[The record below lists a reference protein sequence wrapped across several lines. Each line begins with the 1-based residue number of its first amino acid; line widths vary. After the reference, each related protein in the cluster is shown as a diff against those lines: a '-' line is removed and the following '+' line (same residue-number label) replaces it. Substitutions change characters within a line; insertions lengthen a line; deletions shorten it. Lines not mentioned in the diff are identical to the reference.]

1 MEERKPNETSPLLER
16 FLRYKLVIQGRS
28 KATVSEY
35 HLDLYLFF
43 RFIIARRSGIP
54 TDSEEFEKIDIS
66 CVDEEFSRNIK
77 TMDILEFMAYLAS
90 ERGCGAS
97 ARSRK
102 LSAIKAYFKYLTA
115 VERVME
121 KNPAVDIESPKIKKA
136 LPKFL
141 SLDESLALLNSVY
154 EDENSKTKERDYC
167 ILTLFLNCGMRLS
180 ELVGINLTDIDPQMR
195 SLRVVGKGNKE
206 RVIVASNEVM
216 GIINKYINMR
226 GITMKDKDE
235 YLLVSHANRKSG
247 SGKVSTNMIYRIVKH
262 YAELADIDPDT
273 ISPHTLRHTFAT
285 QCIGMGTPIQ
295 DVQQLMGHASINTT
309 ELYNHSFNII
319 NNNPAEKLTSMYND

>member
-1 MEERKPNETSPLLER
+1 MNNILVQENTQLETVNVEEMFTNTLGKETKRAYVQAIKEFFDKDLCNITIEDMQAVTPEMANKYAMNLLNNGLKR
-16 FLRYKLVIQGRS
+16 TSI
-28 KATVSEY
+28 
-35 HLDLYLFF
+35 
-43 RFIIARRSGIP
+43 
-54 TDSEEFEKIDIS
+54 
-66 CVDEEFSRNIK
+66 N
-77 TMDILEFMAYLAS
+77 
-90 ERGCGAS
+90 
-97 ARSRK
+97 RK
-102 LSAIKAYFKYLTA
+102 LSALHSFY
-115 VERVME
+115 
-121 KNPAVDIESPKIKKA
+121 
-136 LPKFL
+136 KFL
-141 SLDESLALLNSVY
+141 CRRSVGIMTYNPFDSDEGCIRFKNAQKNYIAKRALVANEVKTMFDLAKMDNSIIGVRDLLVL
-154 EDENSKTKERDYC
+154 ELLAT
-167 ILTLFLNCGMRLS
+167 TGMRRAEICEIKIGDIQLTQG
-180 ELVGINLTDIDPQMR
+180 VYAINI
-195 SLRVVGKGNKE
+195 VGKGNKE

>member
-1 MEERKPNETSPLLER
+1 MNNILVQGNTQLETVNVEEMFTNTLGKETKRAYVQAIKEFFGKDLCNITIEDMQAVTPEMANKYAMNLLNNGLKR
-16 FLRYKLVIQGRS
+16 TSI
-28 KATVSEY
+28 
-35 HLDLYLFF
+35 
-43 RFIIARRSGIP
+43 
-54 TDSEEFEKIDIS
+54 
-66 CVDEEFSRNIK
+66 N
-77 TMDILEFMAYLAS
+77 
-90 ERGCGAS
+90 
-97 ARSRK
+97 RK
-102 LSAIKAYFKYLTA
+102 LSALHSFY
-115 VERVME
+115 
-121 KNPAVDIESPKIKKA
+121 
-136 LPKFL
+136 KFL
-141 SLDESLALLNSVY
+141 CRRSVGIMTYNPFDSDEGCIRFKNAQKNYIAKRALVTDEVKTMFDLAKMDNSIISVRDLLVL
-154 EDENSKTKERDYC
+154 ELLAT
-167 ILTLFLNCGMRLS
+167 TGMRRAEVCEIKIGDIQLTQG
-180 ELVGINLTDIDPQMR
+180 VYAINI
-195 SLRVVGKGNKE
+195 VGKGNKE
-206 RVIVASNEVM
+206 RIIVASNEVM
-216 GIINKYINMR
+216 GIINKYMNMR

>member
-1 MEERKPNETSPLLER
+1 MNNI
-16 FLRYKLVIQGRS
+16 LVQENTQL
-28 KATVSEY
+28 ATVNIEEMFTNTLGKETKRAY
-35 HLDLYLFF
+35 VQAIKEFFDKDL
-43 RFIIARRSGIP
+43 
-54 TDSEEFEKIDIS
+54 
-66 CVDEEFSRNIK
+66 CNI
-77 TMDILEFMAYLAS
+77 TIEDMQAVTPEMANKYAMNLLNNGLKRTS
-90 ERGCGAS
+90 IN
-97 ARSRK
+97 RK
-102 LSAIKAYFKYLTA
+102 LSALHSFY
-115 VERVME
+115 
-121 KNPAVDIESPKIKKA
+121 
-136 LPKFL
+136 KFL
-141 SLDESLALLNSVY
+141 CRRSVGIMTYNPFDSDEGCIRFKNAQKNYIAKRALVADEVKTMFDLAKMDNSIIGVRDLLVL
-154 EDENSKTKERDYC
+154 ELLAT
-167 ILTLFLNCGMRLS
+167 TGMRRAEICEIKIGDIQLTQG
-180 ELVGINLTDIDPQMR
+180 VYAINI
-195 SLRVVGKGNKE
+195 VGKGNKE

-216 GIINKYINMR
+216 GIINKYMNMR

>member
-1 MEERKPNETSPLLER
+1 MNNILVQENTQLETVNVEEMFTNTLGKETKRAYVQAIKEFFGKDLCNITIEDMQAVTAEMANKYAMNLLN
-16 FLRYKLVIQGRS
+16 
-28 KATVSEY
+28 
-35 HLDLYLFF
+35 
-43 RFIIARRSGIP
+43 SGLKRTSI
-54 TDSEEFEKIDIS
+54 
-66 CVDEEFSRNIK
+66 N
-77 TMDILEFMAYLAS
+77 
-90 ERGCGAS
+90 
-97 ARSRK
+97 RK
-102 LSAIKAYFKYLTA
+102 LSALHSFY
-115 VERVME
+115 
-121 KNPAVDIESPKIKKA
+121 
-136 LPKFL
+136 KFL
-141 SLDESLALLNSVY
+141 CRRSVGIMTYNPFDSDEGCIRFKNAQKNYIAKRALVADEVKTMFDLAKMDNSIIGVRDLLVL
-154 EDENSKTKERDYC
+154 ELLAT
-167 ILTLFLNCGMRLS
+167 TGMRRAEICEIKIGDIQLTQG
-180 ELVGINLTDIDPQMR
+180 VYAINI
-195 SLRVVGKGNKE
+195 VGKGNKE
-206 RVIVASNEVM
+206 RIIVASNEVM
-216 GIINKYINMR
+216 GIINKYMNMR

>member
-1 MEERKPNETSPLLER
+1 MNNI
-16 FLRYKLVIQGRS
+16 LVQENTQL
-28 KATVSEY
+28 ATVNVEEMFTNTLGKETKRAY
-35 HLDLYLFF
+35 VQAIKEFFGKDL
-43 RFIIARRSGIP
+43 
-54 TDSEEFEKIDIS
+54 
-66 CVDEEFSRNIK
+66 CNI
-77 TMDILEFMAYLAS
+77 TIEDMQAVTPEMANKYAMNLLNNGLKRTS
-90 ERGCGAS
+90 IN
-97 ARSRK
+97 RK
-102 LSAIKAYFKYLTA
+102 LSALHSFY
-115 VERVME
+115 
-121 KNPAVDIESPKIKKA
+121 
-136 LPKFL
+136 KFL
-141 SLDESLALLNSVY
+141 CRRSVGIMTYNPFDSDEGCIRFKNAQKNYIAKRALVTDEVKTMFDLAKMDNSIIGVRDLLVL
-154 EDENSKTKERDYC
+154 ELLAT
-167 ILTLFLNCGMRLS
+167 TGMRRAEICEIKIGDIQLTQG
-180 ELVGINLTDIDPQMR
+180 VYAINI
-195 SLRVVGKGNKE
+195 VGKGNKE
-206 RVIVASNEVM
+206 RIIVASNEVR
-216 GIINKYINMR
+216 GIINKYMNMR

>member
-1 MEERKPNETSPLLER
+1 MNNI
-16 FLRYKLVIQGRS
+16 LVQENTQL
-28 KATVSEY
+28 ATVNVEEMFTNTLGKETKRAY
-35 HLDLYLFF
+35 VQAIKEFFGKDL
-43 RFIIARRSGIP
+43 
-54 TDSEEFEKIDIS
+54 
-66 CVDEEFSRNIK
+66 CNI
-77 TMDILEFMAYLAS
+77 TIEDMQSVTPEMANKYAMNLLNNGLKRTS
-90 ERGCGAS
+90 IN
-97 ARSRK
+97 RK
-102 LSAIKAYFKYLTA
+102 LSALHSFY
-115 VERVME
+115 
-121 KNPAVDIESPKIKKA
+121 
-136 LPKFL
+136 KFL
-141 SLDESLALLNSVY
+141 CRRSVGIMTYNPFDSDEGCIRFKNAQKNYIAKRALVADEVKTMFDLAKMDNSIIGVRDLLVL
-154 EDENSKTKERDYC
+154 ELLAT
-167 ILTLFLNCGMRLS
+167 TGMRRAEVCEIKIGDIQLTQG
-180 ELVGINLTDIDPQMR
+180 VYAINI
-195 SLRVVGKGNKE
+195 VGKGNKE
-206 RVIVASNEVM
+206 RIIVASNEVM
-216 GIINKYINMR
+216 GIINKYMNMR

>member
-1 MEERKPNETSPLLER
+1 MNNILVQENTQLETVNVEEMFTNTLGKETKRAYVQPIKEFFGKDLCNIAIEDMQAVTPEMANKYAMNLLNNGLKR
-16 FLRYKLVIQGRS
+16 TSI
-28 KATVSEY
+28 
-35 HLDLYLFF
+35 
-43 RFIIARRSGIP
+43 
-54 TDSEEFEKIDIS
+54 
-66 CVDEEFSRNIK
+66 N
-77 TMDILEFMAYLAS
+77 
-90 ERGCGAS
+90 
-97 ARSRK
+97 RK
-102 LSAIKAYFKYLTA
+102 LSALHSFY
-115 VERVME
+115 
-121 KNPAVDIESPKIKKA
+121 
-136 LPKFL
+136 KFL
-141 SLDESLALLNSVY
+141 CRRSVGIMTYNPFDSDEGCIRFKNAQKNYIAKRALVADEVKTMFDLAKMDNSIIGVRDLLVL
-154 EDENSKTKERDYC
+154 ELLAT
-167 ILTLFLNCGMRLS
+167 TGMRRA
-180 ELVGINLTDIDPQMR
+180 EICEIKIGDIQFTQGVYAINI
-195 SLRVVGKGNKE
+195 VGKGNKE
-206 RVIVASNEVM
+206 RIIVASNEVM
-216 GIINKYINMR
+216 GIINKYMNMR

>member
-1 MEERKPNETSPLLER
+1 MNNILVQENTQLETVNVEEMFTNTLGKETKRAYVHAIKEFFGKDLCNITIEDMQAVTPEMANKYAMNLLNNGLKR
-16 FLRYKLVIQGRS
+16 TSI
-28 KATVSEY
+28 
-35 HLDLYLFF
+35 
-43 RFIIARRSGIP
+43 
-54 TDSEEFEKIDIS
+54 
-66 CVDEEFSRNIK
+66 N
-77 TMDILEFMAYLAS
+77 
-90 ERGCGAS
+90 
-97 ARSRK
+97 RK
-102 LSAIKAYFKYLTA
+102 LSALHSFY
-115 VERVME
+115 
-121 KNPAVDIESPKIKKA
+121 
-136 LPKFL
+136 KFL
-141 SLDESLALLNSVY
+141 CRRSVGIMTYNPFDSDEGCIRFKNAQKNYIAKRALVADEVKTMFDLAKMDNSIIGVRDLLVL
-154 EDENSKTKERDYC
+154 ELLAT
-167 ILTLFLNCGMRLS
+167 TGMRRA
-180 ELVGINLTDIDPQMR
+180 EICEIKIRDIQFTQGVYAINI
-195 SLRVVGKGNKE
+195 VGKGNKE
-206 RVIVASNEVM
+206 RIIVASNEVM
-216 GIINKYINMR
+216 GIINKYMNMR

>member
-1 MEERKPNETSPLLER
+1 MNNILVQGNTQLETVNVEEMFTNTLGKETKRAYVQAIKEFFGKDLCNITIEDMQAVTPEMANKYAMNLLNNGLKR
-16 FLRYKLVIQGRS
+16 TSI
-28 KATVSEY
+28 
-35 HLDLYLFF
+35 
-43 RFIIARRSGIP
+43 
-54 TDSEEFEKIDIS
+54 
-66 CVDEEFSRNIK
+66 N
-77 TMDILEFMAYLAS
+77 
-90 ERGCGAS
+90 
-97 ARSRK
+97 RK
-102 LSAIKAYFKYLTA
+102 LSALHSFY
-115 VERVME
+115 
-121 KNPAVDIESPKIKKA
+121 
-136 LPKFL
+136 KFL
-141 SLDESLALLNSVY
+141 CRRSVGIMTYNPFDSDEGCIRFKNTQKNYIAKRALVTDEVKTMFDLAKMDNSIIGVRDLLVL
-154 EDENSKTKERDYC
+154 ELLAT
-167 ILTLFLNCGMRLS
+167 TGMRRA
-180 ELVGINLTDIDPQMR
+180 EICEIKIGDIQFTQGVYAINI
-195 SLRVVGKGNKE
+195 VGKGSKE
-206 RVIVASNEVM
+206 RIIVASNEVM
-216 GIINKYINMR
+216 GIINKYMNMR

>member
-1 MEERKPNETSPLLER
+1 MNNILVQGNTQLETVNVEEMFTNTLGKETKRAYVQAIKEFFGKDLCNITIEDMQAVTPEMANKYAMNLLNNGLKR
-16 FLRYKLVIQGRS
+16 TSI
-28 KATVSEY
+28 
-35 HLDLYLFF
+35 
-43 RFIIARRSGIP
+43 
-54 TDSEEFEKIDIS
+54 
-66 CVDEEFSRNIK
+66 N
-77 TMDILEFMAYLAS
+77 
-90 ERGCGAS
+90 
-97 ARSRK
+97 RK
-102 LSAIKAYFKYLTA
+102 LSALHSFY
-115 VERVME
+115 
-121 KNPAVDIESPKIKKA
+121 
-136 LPKFL
+136 KFL
-141 SLDESLALLNSVY
+141 CRRSVGIMTYNPFDSDEGCIRFKNAQKNYIAKRALMTDEVKTMFDLAKMDESIIGVRDLLVLELLA
-154 EDENSKTKERDYC
+154 T
-167 ILTLFLNCGMRLS
+167 TGMRRAEICEIKIGDIQLTQG
-180 ELVGINLTDIDPQMR
+180 VYAINI
-195 SLRVVGKGNKE
+195 VGKGNKE
-206 RVIVASNEVM
+206 RIIVASNEVM
-216 GIINKYINMR
+216 GIINKYMNMR

>member
-1 MEERKPNETSPLLER
+1 MNNILVQENTQLETVNVEEMFTNTLGKETKRAYVQAIKEFFGKDLCNITIEDMQAVTPEMANKYAMNLLNNGLKR
-16 FLRYKLVIQGRS
+16 TSI
-28 KATVSEY
+28 
-35 HLDLYLFF
+35 
-43 RFIIARRSGIP
+43 
-54 TDSEEFEKIDIS
+54 
-66 CVDEEFSRNIK
+66 N
-77 TMDILEFMAYLAS
+77 
-90 ERGCGAS
+90 
-97 ARSRK
+97 RK
-102 LSAIKAYFKYLTA
+102 LSALHSFY
-115 VERVME
+115 
-121 KNPAVDIESPKIKKA
+121 
-136 LPKFL
+136 KFL
-141 SLDESLALLNSVY
+141 CRRSVGIMTYNPFDSDEGCIRFKNAQKNYIAKRALVADEVKTMFDLAKMDNSIIGVRDLLVL
-154 EDENSKTKERDYC
+154 ELLAT
-167 ILTLFLNCGMRLS
+167 TGMRRAEICEIKIGDIQLTQG
-180 ELVGINLTDIDPQMR
+180 VYAINT
-195 SLRVVGKGNKE
+195 VGKGNKQSS
-206 RVIVASNEVM
+206 IVASNEVM

>member
-1 MEERKPNETSPLLER
+1 MNNILVQENTQLKTVNVEEMFTNTLGKETKRAYVQAIKEFFGKDLCNITIEDMQAVTPEMANNYAMNLLNNGLKR
-16 FLRYKLVIQGRS
+16 TSI
-28 KATVSEY
+28 
-35 HLDLYLFF
+35 
-43 RFIIARRSGIP
+43 
-54 TDSEEFEKIDIS
+54 
-66 CVDEEFSRNIK
+66 N
-77 TMDILEFMAYLAS
+77 
-90 ERGCGAS
+90 
-97 ARSRK
+97 RK
-102 LSAIKAYFKYLTA
+102 LSALHSFY
-115 VERVME
+115 
-121 KNPAVDIESPKIKKA
+121 
-136 LPKFL
+136 KFL
-141 SLDESLALLNSVY
+141 CRRSVGIMTYNPFDSDEGCIRFKNAQKNYIAKRALVADEVKTMFDLAKMDNSIIGVRDLLVL
-154 EDENSKTKERDYC
+154 ELLAT
-167 ILTLFLNCGMRLS
+167 TGMRRAEICEIKIGDIQLTQG
-180 ELVGINLTDIDPQMR
+180 VYAINI
-195 SLRVVGKGNKE
+195 VGKGNKE

-216 GIINKYINMR
+216 GIINKYMNMR

-262 YAELADIDPDT
+262 YAELADIDPET

>member
-1 MEERKPNETSPLLER
+1 MNNI
-16 FLRYKLVIQGRS
+16 LVQGNTQL
-28 KATVSEY
+28 ATVNVEEMFTNTLGKETKRAY
-35 HLDLYLFF
+35 VQAIKEFFGKDL
-43 RFIIARRSGIP
+43 
-54 TDSEEFEKIDIS
+54 
-66 CVDEEFSRNIK
+66 CNI
-77 TMDILEFMAYLAS
+77 TIEDMQAVTPEMANKYAMNLLNNGLKRTS
-90 ERGCGAS
+90 IN
-97 ARSRK
+97 RK
-102 LSAIKAYFKYLTA
+102 LSALHSFY
-115 VERVME
+115 
-121 KNPAVDIESPKIKKA
+121 
-136 LPKFL
+136 KFL
-141 SLDESLALLNSVY
+141 CRRSVGIMTYNPFDSDEGCIRFKNAQKNYIAKRALVADEVKTMFDLAKMDNSIIGARDLLVL
-154 EDENSKTKERDYC
+154 ELLAT
-167 ILTLFLNCGMRLS
+167 TGMRRAEICEIKIGDIQLTQG
-180 ELVGINLTDIDPQMR
+180 VYAINI
-195 SLRVVGKGNKE
+195 VGKGNKE
-206 RVIVASNEVM
+206 RIIVASNEVM
-216 GIINKYINMR
+216 GIINKYMNMR

>member
-1 MEERKPNETSPLLER
+1 MNNILVQENTQLETVNVEEMFTNTLGNETKRAYVQAIKEFFGKDLCNITIKDMQAVTPEMANKYAMNLLNNGLKR
-16 FLRYKLVIQGRS
+16 TSI
-28 KATVSEY
+28 
-35 HLDLYLFF
+35 
-43 RFIIARRSGIP
+43 
-54 TDSEEFEKIDIS
+54 
-66 CVDEEFSRNIK
+66 N
-77 TMDILEFMAYLAS
+77 
-90 ERGCGAS
+90 
-97 ARSRK
+97 RK
-102 LSAIKAYFKYLTA
+102 LSALHSFY
-115 VERVME
+115 
-121 KNPAVDIESPKIKKA
+121 
-136 LPKFL
+136 KFL
-141 SLDESLALLNSVY
+141 CRRSVGIMTYNPFDSDEGCIRFKNAQKNYIAKRALVTDEVKTMLDLAKMDESIIGVRDLLVLELLA
-154 EDENSKTKERDYC
+154 T
-167 ILTLFLNCGMRLS
+167 TGMRRA
-180 ELVGINLTDIDPQMR
+180 EICEIKIGDIQFTQGVYAINI
-195 SLRVVGKGNKE
+195 VGKGNKE
-206 RVIVASNEVM
+206 RIIVASNEVM
-216 GIINKYINMR
+216 GIINKYMNMR

>member
-1 MEERKPNETSPLLER
+1 MNNILVQENTQLATANVEEMFTNTLGKETKRAYVQAIKEFFGKDLCNITIEDMQAVTPEMANKYAMNLLNNGLKR
-16 FLRYKLVIQGRS
+16 TSI
-28 KATVSEY
+28 
-35 HLDLYLFF
+35 
-43 RFIIARRSGIP
+43 
-54 TDSEEFEKIDIS
+54 
-66 CVDEEFSRNIK
+66 N
-77 TMDILEFMAYLAS
+77 
-90 ERGCGAS
+90 
-97 ARSRK
+97 RK
-102 LSAIKAYFKYLTA
+102 LSALHSFY
-115 VERVME
+115 
-121 KNPAVDIESPKIKKA
+121 
-136 LPKFL
+136 KFL
-141 SLDESLALLNSVY
+141 CRRSVGIMTYNPFDSDEGCIRFKNAQKNYIAKRALVTDEVKTMFDLAKMDNSIIGVRDLLVL
-154 EDENSKTKERDYC
+154 ELLAT
-167 ILTLFLNCGMRLS
+167 TGMRRA
-180 ELVGINLTDIDPQMR
+180 EICEIKIGDIQFTQGVYAINI
-195 SLRVVGKGNKE
+195 VGKGNKE
-206 RVIVASNEVM
+206 RIIVASNEVM
-216 GIINKYINMR
+216 GIINKYMNMR

>member
-1 MEERKPNETSPLLER
+1 MNNI
-16 FLRYKLVIQGRS
+16 LVQENTQL
-28 KATVSEY
+28 ATVNVEEMFTNTLGKETKRAY
-35 HLDLYLFF
+35 VQAIKEFFGKDL
-43 RFIIARRSGIP
+43 
-54 TDSEEFEKIDIS
+54 
-66 CVDEEFSRNIK
+66 CNITIK
-77 TMDILEFMAYLAS
+77 DMQAVTPEMANQYAMNLLNNGLKRTS
-90 ERGCGAS
+90 IN
-97 ARSRK
+97 RK
-102 LSAIKAYFKYLTA
+102 LSALHSFY
-115 VERVME
+115 
-121 KNPAVDIESPKIKKA
+121 
-136 LPKFL
+136 KFL
-141 SLDESLALLNSVY
+141 CRRSVGIMTYNPFDSDEGCIRFKNAQKNYIAKRALVTDEVKTMFDLAKMDNSIIGVRDLLVL
-154 EDENSKTKERDYC
+154 ELLAT
-167 ILTLFLNCGMRLS
+167 TGMRRAEICEIKIGDIQLTQG
-180 ELVGINLTDIDPQMR
+180 VYVINI
-195 SLRVVGKGNKE
+195 VGKGNKE
-206 RVIVASNEVM
+206 RIIVASNEVM
-216 GIINKYINMR
+216 GIINKYMNMR

>member
-1 MEERKPNETSPLLER
+1 MNNILVQENTQLETVNVEEMFTNTLGKETKRAYVQAIKEFFGKDLCNITIEDMQAVTPEMANKYAMNLLNNGLKR
-16 FLRYKLVIQGRS
+16 TSI
-28 KATVSEY
+28 
-35 HLDLYLFF
+35 
-43 RFIIARRSGIP
+43 
-54 TDSEEFEKIDIS
+54 
-66 CVDEEFSRNIK
+66 N
-77 TMDILEFMAYLAS
+77 
-90 ERGCGAS
+90 
-97 ARSRK
+97 RK
-102 LSAIKAYFKYLTA
+102 LSALHSFY
-115 VERVME
+115 
-121 KNPAVDIESPKIKKA
+121 
-136 LPKFL
+136 KFL
-141 SLDESLALLNSVY
+141 CRRSVGIMTYNPFDSDEGCIRFKNAQKNYIAKRALVADEVKTMFDLAKMDNSIIGVRDLLVL
-154 EDENSKTKERDYC
+154 ELLAT
-167 ILTLFLNCGMRLS
+167 TGMRRAEICEIKIGDIQLKQG
-180 ELVGINLTDIDPQMR
+180 VYAINI
-195 SLRVVGKGNKE
+195 VGKGNKE
-206 RVIVASNEVM
+206 RIIVASNEVM
-216 GIINKYINMR
+216 GIINKYMNMR

>member
-1 MEERKPNETSPLLER
+1 MNNILVQENTQLETVNVEEMFTNTLGKETKRAYVQAIKEFFGKNLCNITIEDMQAVTPEMANKYAMNLLNNGLKR
-16 FLRYKLVIQGRS
+16 TSI
-28 KATVSEY
+28 
-35 HLDLYLFF
+35 
-43 RFIIARRSGIP
+43 
-54 TDSEEFEKIDIS
+54 
-66 CVDEEFSRNIK
+66 N
-77 TMDILEFMAYLAS
+77 
-90 ERGCGAS
+90 
-97 ARSRK
+97 RK
-102 LSAIKAYFKYLTA
+102 LSALHSFY
-115 VERVME
+115 
-121 KNPAVDIESPKIKKA
+121 
-136 LPKFL
+136 KFL
-141 SLDESLALLNSVY
+141 CRRSVGIMTYNPFDSDEGCIRFKNAQKNYIAKRALVTDEVKTMFDLAKMDNSIIGVRDLLVL
-154 EDENSKTKERDYC
+154 ELLAT
-167 ILTLFLNCGMRLS
+167 TGMRRAEICEIKIGDIQLTQG
-180 ELVGINLTDIDPQMR
+180 VYAINI
-195 SLRVVGKGNKE
+195 VGKGNKE
-206 RVIVASNEVM
+206 RIIVASNEVM
-216 GIINKYINMR
+216 GIINKYMNMR

>member
-1 MEERKPNETSPLLER
+1 MNNI
-16 FLRYKLVIQGRS
+16 LVQENTQL
-28 KATVSEY
+28 ATVNVEEMFTNTLGKETKRAY
-35 HLDLYLFF
+35 VQAIKEFFGKDL
-43 RFIIARRSGIP
+43 
-54 TDSEEFEKIDIS
+54 
-66 CVDEEFSRNIK
+66 CNI
-77 TMDILEFMAYLAS
+77 TIEDMQAVTPEMANNYAMNLLNNGLKRTS
-90 ERGCGAS
+90 IN
-97 ARSRK
+97 RK
-102 LSAIKAYFKYLTA
+102 LSALHSFY
-115 VERVME
+115 
-121 KNPAVDIESPKIKKA
+121 
-136 LPKFL
+136 KFL
-141 SLDESLALLNSVY
+141 CRRSVGIMTYNPFDSDEGCIRFKNAQKNYIAKRALVTDEVKTMFDLAKMDNSIIGVRDLLVL
-154 EDENSKTKERDYC
+154 ELLAT
-167 ILTLFLNCGMRLS
+167 TGMRRAEICEIKIGDIQLTQG
-180 ELVGINLTDIDPQMR
+180 VYAINI
-195 SLRVVGKGNKE
+195 VGKGNKE

-216 GIINKYINMR
+216 GIINKYMNMR

>member
-1 MEERKPNETSPLLER
+1 MNNI
-16 FLRYKLVIQGRS
+16 LVQENTQL
-28 KATVSEY
+28 ATVNVEEMFTNTLGKETKRAY
-35 HLDLYLFF
+35 VQAIKEFFGKDL
-43 RFIIARRSGIP
+43 
-54 TDSEEFEKIDIS
+54 
-66 CVDEEFSRNIK
+66 CNI
-77 TMDILEFMAYLAS
+77 TIEDMQAVTPEMANKYAMNLLNNGLKRTS
-90 ERGCGAS
+90 IN
-97 ARSRK
+97 RK
-102 LSAIKAYFKYLTA
+102 LSALHSFY
-115 VERVME
+115 
-121 KNPAVDIESPKIKKA
+121 
-136 LPKFL
+136 KFL
-141 SLDESLALLNSVY
+141 CRRSVGIMTYNPFDSDEGCIRFKNAQKNYIAKRALVADEVKTMFDLAKMDNSIIGVRDLLVL
-154 EDENSKTKERDYC
+154 ELLAT
-167 ILTLFLNCGMRLS
+167 TGMRRAEICEIKIGDIQLTQG
-180 ELVGINLTDIDPQMR
+180 VYAINI
-195 SLRVVGKGNKE
+195 VGKGNKE
-206 RVIVASNEVM
+206 RIIVASNEVM
-216 GIINKYINMR
+216 GIINKYMNMR

>member
-1 MEERKPNETSPLLER
+1 MNNILVQENTQLETVNVEEMFTNTLGKETKRAYVQAIKEFFGKDLCNITIEDMQAVTPEMANKYAMNLLNNGLKR
-16 FLRYKLVIQGRS
+16 TSI
-28 KATVSEY
+28 
-35 HLDLYLFF
+35 
-43 RFIIARRSGIP
+43 
-54 TDSEEFEKIDIS
+54 
-66 CVDEEFSRNIK
+66 N
-77 TMDILEFMAYLAS
+77 
-90 ERGCGAS
+90 
-97 ARSRK
+97 RK
-102 LSAIKAYFKYLTA
+102 LSALHSFY
-115 VERVME
+115 
-121 KNPAVDIESPKIKKA
+121 
-136 LPKFL
+136 KFL
-141 SLDESLALLNSVY
+141 CRRSVEIMTYNPFDSDEGCIRFKNAQKNYIAKRALVADEVKTMFDLAKMDNSIIGVRDLLVL
-154 EDENSKTKERDYC
+154 ELLAT
-167 ILTLFLNCGMRLS
+167 TGMRRAEVCEIKIGDIQLTQG
-180 ELVGINLTDIDPQMR
+180 VYAINI
-195 SLRVVGKGNKE
+195 VGKGNKE
-206 RVIVASNEVM
+206 RIIVASNEVM
-216 GIINKYINMR
+216 GIINKYMNMR

>member
-1 MEERKPNETSPLLER
+1 MNNILVQENTQLETVNVEEMFTNTLGKETKRAYVQAIKEFFGKDLCNITIEDMQAVTPEMANKYAMNLLNNGLKR
-16 FLRYKLVIQGRS
+16 TSI
-28 KATVSEY
+28 
-35 HLDLYLFF
+35 
-43 RFIIARRSGIP
+43 
-54 TDSEEFEKIDIS
+54 
-66 CVDEEFSRNIK
+66 N
-77 TMDILEFMAYLAS
+77 
-90 ERGCGAS
+90 
-97 ARSRK
+97 RK
-102 LSAIKAYFKYLTA
+102 LSALHSFY
-115 VERVME
+115 
-121 KNPAVDIESPKIKKA
+121 
-136 LPKFL
+136 KFL
-141 SLDESLALLNSVY
+141 CRRSVGIMTYNPFDSDEGCIRFKNAQKNYIAKRALVADEVKTMFDLAKMDNSIIGVRDLLVL
-154 EDENSKTKERDYC
+154 ELLAT
-167 ILTLFLNCGMRLS
+167 TGMRRAEICEIKIGDIQLTQG
-180 ELVGINLTDIDPQMR
+180 VYAINI
-195 SLRVVGKGNKE
+195 VGKGNKE

-216 GIINKYINMR
+216 GIINKYMNMR

>member
-1 MEERKPNETSPLLER
+1 MNNILAQRNTQLETVNVEEMFTNTLGKETKRAYVQAIKEFFGKDLCNITIEDMQAVTPEMANKYAMNLLNNGLKR
-16 FLRYKLVIQGRS
+16 TSI
-28 KATVSEY
+28 
-35 HLDLYLFF
+35 
-43 RFIIARRSGIP
+43 
-54 TDSEEFEKIDIS
+54 
-66 CVDEEFSRNIK
+66 N
-77 TMDILEFMAYLAS
+77 
-90 ERGCGAS
+90 
-97 ARSRK
+97 RK
-102 LSAIKAYFKYLTA
+102 LSALHSFY
-115 VERVME
+115 
-121 KNPAVDIESPKIKKA
+121 
-136 LPKFL
+136 KFL
-141 SLDESLALLNSVY
+141 CRRSVGIMTYNPFDSDEGCIRFKNAQKNYIAKRALVTDEVKTMFDLAKMDNSIIGVRDLLVL
-154 EDENSKTKERDYC
+154 ELLAT
-167 ILTLFLNCGMRLS
+167 TGMRRAEVCEIKIGDIQLTQG
-180 ELVGINLTDIDPQMR
+180 VYAINI
-195 SLRVVGKGNKE
+195 VGKGNKE
-206 RVIVASNEVM
+206 RIIVASNEVM
-216 GIINKYINMR
+216 GIINKYMNMR

>member
-1 MEERKPNETSPLLER
+1 MNNILVQENTQLETVNVEEMFTNTLGKETKRAYVQAIKEFFGKDLCNITIEDMQAVTPEMANKYAMNLLNNGLKR
-16 FLRYKLVIQGRS
+16 TSI
-28 KATVSEY
+28 
-35 HLDLYLFF
+35 
-43 RFIIARRSGIP
+43 
-54 TDSEEFEKIDIS
+54 
-66 CVDEEFSRNIK
+66 N
-77 TMDILEFMAYLAS
+77 
-90 ERGCGAS
+90 
-97 ARSRK
+97 RK
-102 LSAIKAYFKYLTA
+102 LSALHSFY
-115 VERVME
+115 
-121 KNPAVDIESPKIKKA
+121 
-136 LPKFL
+136 KFL
-141 SLDESLALLNSVY
+141 CRRSVGIMSYNPFDSDEGCIRFKNAQKNYIAKRALVADEVKTMFDLAKMDNSIIGVRDLLVL
-154 EDENSKTKERDYC
+154 ELLAT
-167 ILTLFLNCGMRLS
+167 TGMRRAEICEIKIGDIQLTQG
-180 ELVGINLTDIDPQMR
+180 VYAINI
-195 SLRVVGKGNKE
+195 VGKGNKE

-216 GIINKYINMR
+216 GIINKYMNMR

>member
-1 MEERKPNETSPLLER
+1 MNNILVQGNTQLETVNVEEMFTNTLGKETKRAYVQAIKEFFGKDLCNITIEDMQAVTPEMANKYAMNLLNNGLKR
-16 FLRYKLVIQGRS
+16 TSI
-28 KATVSEY
+28 
-35 HLDLYLFF
+35 
-43 RFIIARRSGIP
+43 
-54 TDSEEFEKIDIS
+54 
-66 CVDEEFSRNIK
+66 N
-77 TMDILEFMAYLAS
+77 
-90 ERGCGAS
+90 
-97 ARSRK
+97 RK
-102 LSAIKAYFKYLTA
+102 LSALHSFY
-115 VERVME
+115 
-121 KNPAVDIESPKIKKA
+121 
-136 LPKFL
+136 KFL
-141 SLDESLALLNSVY
+141 CRRSVGIMTYNPFDSDEGCIRFKNAQKNYIAKRALVTDEVKTMFDLAKMDNSIIGVRDLLVL
-154 EDENSKTKERDYC
+154 ELLAT
-167 ILTLFLNCGMRLS
+167 TGMRRAEICEIKIGDIQLTQG
-180 ELVGINLTDIDPQMR
+180 VYAINI
-195 SLRVVGKGNKE
+195 VGKGNKE
-206 RVIVASNEVM
+206 RIIVASNEVM
-216 GIINKYINMR
+216 GIINKYMNMR

>member
-1 MEERKPNETSPLLER
+1 MNNILVQENTQLETVNVEEMFTNTLGKETKRAYVQAIKEFFGKDLCNITIEDMQAVTPEMANKYAMNLLNNGLKR
-16 FLRYKLVIQGRS
+16 TSI
-28 KATVSEY
+28 
-35 HLDLYLFF
+35 
-43 RFIIARRSGIP
+43 
-54 TDSEEFEKIDIS
+54 
-66 CVDEEFSRNIK
+66 N
-77 TMDILEFMAYLAS
+77 
-90 ERGCGAS
+90 
-97 ARSRK
+97 RK
-102 LSAIKAYFKYLTA
+102 LSALHSFY
-115 VERVME
+115 
-121 KNPAVDIESPKIKKA
+121 
-136 LPKFL
+136 KFL
-141 SLDESLALLNSVY
+141 CRRSVGIMTYNPFDSDEGCIRFKNTQKNYIAKRALVTDEVKTMFDLAKMDNSIIGVRDLLVL
-154 EDENSKTKERDYC
+154 ELLAT
-167 ILTLFLNCGMRLS
+167 TGMRRA
-180 ELVGINLTDIDPQMR
+180 EICEIKIGDIQFTQGVYAINI
-195 SLRVVGKGNKE
+195 VGKGNKE
-206 RVIVASNEVM
+206 RIIVASNEVM
-216 GIINKYINMR
+216 GIINKYMNMR

>member
-1 MEERKPNETSPLLER
+1 MNNILVQENTQLETVNVEEMFTNTLGKETKRAYVQAIKEFFGKDLCNITIEDMQAVTPEMANKYAMNLLNNGLKR
-16 FLRYKLVIQGRS
+16 TSI
-28 KATVSEY
+28 
-35 HLDLYLFF
+35 
-43 RFIIARRSGIP
+43 
-54 TDSEEFEKIDIS
+54 
-66 CVDEEFSRNIK
+66 N
-77 TMDILEFMAYLAS
+77 
-90 ERGCGAS
+90 
-97 ARSRK
+97 RK
-102 LSAIKAYFKYLTA
+102 LSALHSFY
-115 VERVME
+115 
-121 KNPAVDIESPKIKKA
+121 
-136 LPKFL
+136 KFL
-141 SLDESLALLNSVY
+141 CRRSVGIMTYNPFDSDEGCIRFKNAQKNYIAKRALATDEVKTMFELAKMDNSIIGVRDLLVL
-154 EDENSKTKERDYC
+154 ELLAT
-167 ILTLFLNCGMRLS
+167 TGMRRAEICEIKIGDIQLTQG
-180 ELVGINLTDIDPQMR
+180 VYAINI
-195 SLRVVGKGNKE
+195 VGKGNKE
-206 RVIVASNEVM
+206 RIIVASNEIM
-216 GIINKYINMR
+216 GIINKYMNMR

>member
-1 MEERKPNETSPLLER
+1 MNNILVQENTQLETVNVEEMFTNTLGKETKRAYVQAIKEFFGKDLCNITIEDMQAVTPEMANKYAMNLLNNGLKR
-16 FLRYKLVIQGRS
+16 TSI
-28 KATVSEY
+28 
-35 HLDLYLFF
+35 
-43 RFIIARRSGIP
+43 
-54 TDSEEFEKIDIS
+54 
-66 CVDEEFSRNIK
+66 N
-77 TMDILEFMAYLAS
+77 
-90 ERGCGAS
+90 
-97 ARSRK
+97 RK
-102 LSAIKAYFKYLTA
+102 LSALHSFY
-115 VERVME
+115 
-121 KNPAVDIESPKIKKA
+121 
-136 LPKFL
+136 KFL
-141 SLDESLALLNSVY
+141 CRRSVGIMTYNPFDSDEGCIRFKNAQKNYIAKRALVTDEVKTMFDLAKMDNSIIGVRDLLVL
-154 EDENSKTKERDYC
+154 ELLAT
-167 ILTLFLNCGMRLS
+167 TGMRRAEICEIKIGDIQLTQG
-180 ELVGINLTDIDPQMR
+180 VYAINI
-195 SLRVVGKGNKE
+195 VGKGSKE
-206 RVIVASNEVM
+206 RIIVASNEVM
-216 GIINKYINMR
+216 GIINKYMNMR

>member
-1 MEERKPNETSPLLER
+1 MNNILVQENTQLETVNVEEMFTNTLGKETKRAYVQAIKEFFGKDLCNITIEDMQAVTPEMANKYAMNLLNNGLKR
-16 FLRYKLVIQGRS
+16 TSI
-28 KATVSEY
+28 
-35 HLDLYLFF
+35 
-43 RFIIARRSGIP
+43 
-54 TDSEEFEKIDIS
+54 
-66 CVDEEFSRNIK
+66 N
-77 TMDILEFMAYLAS
+77 
-90 ERGCGAS
+90 
-97 ARSRK
+97 RK
-102 LSAIKAYFKYLTA
+102 LSALHSFY
-115 VERVME
+115 
-121 KNPAVDIESPKIKKA
+121 
-136 LPKFL
+136 KFL
-141 SLDESLALLNSVY
+141 CRRSVGIMTYNPFDSDEGCIRFKNAQKNYIAKRALVADEVKTMFDLAKMDNSIIGVRDLLVL
-154 EDENSKTKERDYC
+154 ELLAT
-167 ILTLFLNCGMRLS
+167 TGMRRAEICEIKIGDIQLTQG
-180 ELVGINLTDIDPQMR
+180 VYAINI
-195 SLRVVGKGNKE
+195 VGKGNKE
-206 RVIVASNEVM
+206 RIIVASNEVM

>member
-1 MEERKPNETSPLLER
+1 MNNI
-16 FLRYKLVIQGRS
+16 LVQENTQL
-28 KATVSEY
+28 ATVNVEEMFTNTLGKETKRAY
-35 HLDLYLFF
+35 VQAIKEFFGKDL
-43 RFIIARRSGIP
+43 
-54 TDSEEFEKIDIS
+54 
-66 CVDEEFSRNIK
+66 CNI
-77 TMDILEFMAYLAS
+77 TIEDMQSVTPEMANKYAMNLLNNGLKRTS
-90 ERGCGAS
+90 IN
-97 ARSRK
+97 RK
-102 LSAIKAYFKYLTA
+102 LSALHSFY
-115 VERVME
+115 
-121 KNPAVDIESPKIKKA
+121 
-136 LPKFL
+136 KFL
-141 SLDESLALLNSVY
+141 CRRSVGIMTYNPFDSDEGCIRFKNAQKNYIAKRALVADEVKTMFDLAKMDNSIIGVRDLLVL
-154 EDENSKTKERDYC
+154 ELLAT
-167 ILTLFLNCGMRLS
+167 TGMRRAEVCEIKIGDIQLTQG
-180 ELVGINLTDIDPQMR
+180 VYAINII
-195 SLRVVGKGNKE
+195 GKGNKE
-206 RVIVASNEVM
+206 RIIVASNEVM
-216 GIINKYINMR
+216 GIINKYMNMR

>member
-1 MEERKPNETSPLLER
+1 MNNILVQENTQLETVNVEEMFTNTLGKETKRAYVQAIKEFFGKDLCNITIEDMQAVTPEMANKYAMNLLNNGLKR
-16 FLRYKLVIQGRS
+16 TSI
-28 KATVSEY
+28 
-35 HLDLYLFF
+35 
-43 RFIIARRSGIP
+43 
-54 TDSEEFEKIDIS
+54 
-66 CVDEEFSRNIK
+66 N
-77 TMDILEFMAYLAS
+77 
-90 ERGCGAS
+90 
-97 ARSRK
+97 RK
-102 LSAIKAYFKYLTA
+102 LSALHSFY
-115 VERVME
+115 
-121 KNPAVDIESPKIKKA
+121 
-136 LPKFL
+136 KFL
-141 SLDESLALLNSVY
+141 CRRSVGIMTYNPFDSDEGCIRFKNAQKNYIAKRALVADEVKTMFDLAKMDNSIIGVRDLLVL
-154 EDENSKTKERDYC
+154 ELLAT
-167 ILTLFLNCGMRLS
+167 TGMRRA
-180 ELVGINLTDIDPQMR
+180 EICEIKIGDIQFTQGVYAINI
-195 SLRVVGKGNKE
+195 VGKGSKE
-206 RVIVASNEVM
+206 RIIVASNEVM
-216 GIINKYINMR
+216 GIINKYMNMR

>member
-1 MEERKPNETSPLLER
+1 MNNILVQENTQLETVNVEEMFTNTLGKETKRAYVQAIKEFFGKDLCNITIEDMQAVTPEMANKYAMNLLNNGLKR
-16 FLRYKLVIQGRS
+16 TSI
-28 KATVSEY
+28 
-35 HLDLYLFF
+35 
-43 RFIIARRSGIP
+43 
-54 TDSEEFEKIDIS
+54 
-66 CVDEEFSRNIK
+66 N
-77 TMDILEFMAYLAS
+77 
-90 ERGCGAS
+90 
-97 ARSRK
+97 RK
-102 LSAIKAYFKYLTA
+102 LSALHSFY
-115 VERVME
+115 
-121 KNPAVDIESPKIKKA
+121 
-136 LPKFL
+136 KFL
-141 SLDESLALLNSVY
+141 CRRSVGIMTYNPFDSDEGCIRFKNAQKNYIAKRALVADEVKTMFDLAKMDNSIIGVRDLLVL
-154 EDENSKTKERDYC
+154 ELLAT
-167 ILTLFLNCGMRLS
+167 TGMRRAEICEIKIGDIQLTQG
-180 ELVGINLTDIDPQMR
+180 VYAINI
-195 SLRVVGKGNKE
+195 VGKGSKE
-206 RVIVASNEVM
+206 RIIVASNEVM
-216 GIINKYINMR
+216 GIINKYMNMR

>member
-1 MEERKPNETSPLLER
+1 MNNI
-16 FLRYKLVIQGRS
+16 LVQENTQL
-28 KATVSEY
+28 ATVNVEEMFTNTLGKETKRAY
-35 HLDLYLFF
+35 VQAIKEFFGKDL
-43 RFIIARRSGIP
+43 
-54 TDSEEFEKIDIS
+54 
-66 CVDEEFSRNIK
+66 CNI
-77 TMDILEFMAYLAS
+77 TIEDMQAVTPEMANKYAMNLLNNGLKRTS
-90 ERGCGAS
+90 IN
-97 ARSRK
+97 RK
-102 LSAIKAYFKYLTA
+102 LSALHSFY
-115 VERVME
+115 
-121 KNPAVDIESPKIKKA
+121 
-136 LPKFL
+136 KFL
-141 SLDESLALLNSVY
+141 CRRSVGIMTYNPFDSDEGCIRFKNAQKNYIAKRALVTDEVKTMFDLAKMDDSIIGVRDLLVL
-154 EDENSKTKERDYC
+154 ELLAT
-167 ILTLFLNCGMRLS
+167 TGMRRAEICEIKIGDIQLTQ
-180 ELVGINLTDIDPQMR
+180 GIYAINI
-195 SLRVVGKGNKE
+195 VGKGNKE
-206 RVIVASNEVM
+206 RIIVASNEVM
-216 GIINKYINMR
+216 GIINKYMNMR

>member
-1 MEERKPNETSPLLER
+1 MNNILVQENTQLETVNVEEMFTNALGKETKRAYVQAIKEFFGKDLCNITIEDMQAVTPEMANKYAMNLLNNGLKR
-16 FLRYKLVIQGRS
+16 TSI
-28 KATVSEY
+28 
-35 HLDLYLFF
+35 
-43 RFIIARRSGIP
+43 
-54 TDSEEFEKIDIS
+54 
-66 CVDEEFSRNIK
+66 N
-77 TMDILEFMAYLAS
+77 
-90 ERGCGAS
+90 
-97 ARSRK
+97 RK
-102 LSAIKAYFKYLTA
+102 LSALHSFY
-115 VERVME
+115 
-121 KNPAVDIESPKIKKA
+121 
-136 LPKFL
+136 KFL
-141 SLDESLALLNSVY
+141 CRRSVGIMTYNPFDSDEGCIRFKNAQKNYIAKRALVADEVKTMFDLAKMDNSIIGVRDLLVL
-154 EDENSKTKERDYC
+154 ELLAT
-167 ILTLFLNCGMRLS
+167 TGMRRAEICEIKIGDIQLTQG
-180 ELVGINLTDIDPQMR
+180 VYAINI
-195 SLRVVGKGNKE
+195 VGKGNKE
-206 RVIVASNEVM
+206 RIIVASNEVM
-216 GIINKYINMR
+216 GIINKYMNMR